1 MIKAFKQI
9 PEPLQKQILYRL
21 AYGAAILFVTIVL
34 FFYTLDWLSVLA
46 CVIAIIACIISAF
59 SLFRRAVIVDYVE
72 VRGEFLKVILNT
84 VKRRPKAII
93 LRTEDNQKL
102 KVMIKQKIKK
112 STPVQKLRF
121 MLRKMY
127 RYMKITVCSCCIH
140 IWLLIYKKEKRRM
153 NDQSFFSKQSLG

>member
-34 FFYTLDWLSVLA
+34 FFYTLDWFSVLA

-59 SLFRRAVIVDYVE
+59 SLFRRAVIGDYVE

-93 LRTEDNQKL
+93 IRMEDNQKL
-102 KVMIKQKIKK
+102 KVMIKQKLKKISTGSIVTVYIAANTPIYEDNGMQLLYSYLALYIK
-112 STPVQKLRF
+112 RG
-121 MLRKMY
+121 
-127 RYMKITVCSCCIH
+127 
-140 IWLLIYKKEKRRM
+140 KEKEE
-153 NDQSFFSKQSLG
+153 

>member
-1 MIKAFKQI
+1 MIKVFKQI

-34 FFYTLDWLSVLA
+34 FFYTLDWFSVLA

-93 LRTEDNQKL
+93 ILTEDNRKL

-112 STPVQKLRF
+112 INAGS
-121 MLRKMY
+121 
-127 RYMKITVCSCCIH
+127 KITIYVAKNVPVYEDNGMQ
-140 IWLLIYKKEKRRM
+140 LLYSYLALDIQKGKEKEE
-153 NDQSFFSKQSLG
+153 

>member
-21 AYGAAILFVTIVL
+21 AYGVAILFVTIVL

-112 STPVQKLRF
+112 INAGS
-121 MLRKMY
+121 
-127 RYMKITVCSCCIH
+127 KITIYVAKNVPVYEDNGMQ
-140 IWLLIYKKEKRRM
+140 LLYSYLAIDIKKGNEK
-153 NDQSFFSKQSLG
+153 DE